1 MDADAL
7 LWLLIQQQL
16 TIPPAQL
23 RALMSLAGQPR
34 RLAEISADE
43 VQQFVVQRYGEEARS
58 EQLLS
63 APMRDRI
70 AGVLSDS
77 NALAALAE
85 QHAHC
90 ELVCLTDEDYPLL
103 LSEIVDPPPIVFMR
117 GRRELL
123 QSIMIAVVGSRRPS
137 RRGEQD
143 AHAFAQALSAHGITV
158 VSGMAMGVDG
168 AAHAGAMQEAAASVA
183 VLGCGVDICYPRRN
197 KALYDAM
204 VEGGLVLSEYPLGS
218 PPLPHQFPR
227 RNRIISGMSL
237 GVLVIE
243 AAIKS
248 GSLITARQALE
259 QNREVF
265 ALPGSIHSPASRGC
279 NALIRQGAKLVE
291 TLEDIVEELPC
302 LPPGLAGA
310 VLESPE
316 AEPPALLALLE
327 FAPLT
332 LDQLVVRSTM
342 PVTELLSALGELE
355 LAGWVEQCSGGWQRC
370 R

>member
-1 MDADAL
+1 YPDLTDVPAL
-7 LWLLIQQQL
+7 NPATLKALRLPPETAAAIQAWQSGDSQHPVVAKVATIQQDCK
-16 TIPPAQL
+16 
-23 RALMSLAGQPR
+23 
-34 RLAEISADE
+34 RLGISVIASADPLFPDPLRHIHDAPL
-43 VQQFVVQRYGEEARS
+43 VLYTQGDS
-58 EQLLS
+58 SLLS
-63 APMRDRI
+63 QDQI
-70 AGVLSDS
+70 G
-77 NALAALAE
+77 
-85 QHAHC
+85 
-90 ELVCLTDEDYPLL
+90 
-103 LSEIVDPPPIVFMR
+103 
-117 GRRELL
+117 
-123 QSIMIAVVGSRRPS
+123 VVGSRHATRAGLDHARTFAAELS
-137 RRGEQD
+137 RRNLVITSGL
-143 AHAFAQALSAHGITV
+143 AL
-158 VSGMAMGVDG
+158 GVDG
-168 AAHAGAMQEAAASVA
+168 AAHTGAMQEAAASVA

-204 VEGGLVLSEYPLGS
+204 GEGGLVLSEYPLGS

-332 LDQLVVRSTM
+332 LDQLATRSTL